1 MERTQMRTWAEIDLK
16 ALEHNYH
23 VLRATAPAGCKM
35 MGVVKANA
43 YGHGALPISRKL
55 EELGCDYLAVACL
68 DEAEELRLG
77 GVTLPILILGITL
90 PEFAGELLRLDL
102 TQAVDSLETAREYD
116 AIARR
121 LGKVLKVH
129 GKVDTGMSRLGFYW
143 DGAAEE
149 LAQVAALPGLE
160 LEGVFTHFSDADGD
174 RDFTRAQLD
183 HLLSVTEDL
192 ERRGISVPLRHSA
205 ASNGILLF
213 PESHLDMIRPG
224 IALYGHDAAPEI
236 KHGCDLHSVMTL
248 KTRIVSLREL
258 PAGVDIGYG
267 RTYTLDSP
275 RRIAVLGTGYAD
287 GFSRLLSNQAEVVIR
302 GTKCPIVGRIC
313 MDMCMADV
321 THLPDVAVGE
331 EAVYGG
337 GEISMVENAERMGTI
352 IDEVVCAVS
361 RRVHRVYL

>member
-1 MERTQMRTWAEIDLK
+1 
-16 ALEHNYH
+16 
-23 VLRATAPAGCKM
+23 
-35 MGVVKANA
+35 
-43 YGHGALPISRKL
+43 
-55 EELGCDYLAVACL
+55 
-68 DEAEELRLG
+68 
-77 GVTLPILILGITL
+77 
-90 PEFAGELLRLDL
+90 
-102 TQAVDSLETAREYD
+102 
-116 AIARR
+116 
-121 LGKVLKVH
+121 
-129 GKVDTGMSRLGFYW
+129 
-143 DGAAEE
+143 
-149 LAQVAALPGLE
+149 
-160 LEGVFTHFSDADGD
+160 
-174 RDFTRAQLD
+174 
-183 HLLSVTEDL
+183 
-192 ERRGISVPLRHSA
+192 
-205 ASNGILLF
+205 
-213 PESHLDMIRPG
+213 MIRPG
-224 IALYGHDAAPEI
+224 IALYGHDADPEI
-236 KHGCDLHSVMTL
+236 EHGCDLHSVMTL

-337 GEISMVENAERMGTI
+337 GEISMVENAGRMGTI